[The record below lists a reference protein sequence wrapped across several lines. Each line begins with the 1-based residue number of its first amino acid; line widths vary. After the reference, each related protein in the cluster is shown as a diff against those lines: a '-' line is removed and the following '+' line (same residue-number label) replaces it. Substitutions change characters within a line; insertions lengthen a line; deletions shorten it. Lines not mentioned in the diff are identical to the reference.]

1 MYEIA
6 PLLCLCPREEED
18 KEEVGESGHN
28 KEDEN
33 NASSMR
39 ERDRDRD
46 RDRETEFLPMISLLS
61 QSAFILPAA
70 LVHTPIT
77 LFASL
82 LSKTD
87 YGLCVSSDLEQHL
100 SLPPADRNYCSKRA

>member
-6 PLLCLCPREEED
+6 SLLCLCPEEEE
-18 KEEVGESGHN
+18 EEVGESGHN

-39 ERDRDRD
+39 ERERV
-46 RDRETEFLPMISLLS
+46 FLPMISWLS
-61 QSAFILPAA
+61 QSASILPAA
-70 LVHTPIT
+70 LVHTPTT

-82 LSKTD
+82 LSKTN

-100 SLPPADRNYCSKRA
+100 SLPPADRNFCSKRV